1 MIAFVI
7 AGTLIALVLY
17 GMSGK
22 HHVTPTEA
30 KTLIKTGKVKKVVD
44 VRTALEYKAGHYPG
58 AIHIPVTAISKK
70 TTQGLPMKG
79 LLVYCNTG
87 QRARIAAEKL
97 DALGFEDVY
106 FIDGTYKTLM

>member
-7 AGTLIALVLY
+7 AGTLVALVLY

-22 HHVTPTEA
+22 HHVTPMEA
-30 KTLIKTGKVKKVVD
+30 KTLIETGKVKKVVD
-44 VRTALEYKAGHYPG
+44 VRTAIEYKAGHYPG
-58 AIHIPVTAISKK
+58 AIHIPVTTISEK
-70 TTQGLPMKG
+70 TTQGLPRKG

-106 FIDGTYKTLM
+106 FIDGTYGTLM

>member
-1 MIAFVI
+1 MIAFIV
-7 AGTLIALVLY
+7 AGTLVALVLY
-17 GMSGK
+17 GMSGE

-30 KTLIKTGKVKKVVD
+30 KTLIETGKVKKVVD
-44 VRTALEYKAGHYPG
+44 VRTAIEYKAGHYPG

-97 DALGFEDVY
+97 RVLGFEDVY